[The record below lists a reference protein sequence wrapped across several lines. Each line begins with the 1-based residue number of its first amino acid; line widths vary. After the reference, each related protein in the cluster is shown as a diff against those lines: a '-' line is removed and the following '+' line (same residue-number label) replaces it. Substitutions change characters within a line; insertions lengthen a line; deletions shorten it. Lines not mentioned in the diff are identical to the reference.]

1 MLRRLYQKRRAAART
16 QTLAVL
22 AAAAGAA
29 RKTERDAH
37 DSMNELALAAGLGA
51 PL

>member
-22 AAAAGAA
+22 AAAGAA